1 MQQLH
6 LRTSNV
12 LKQTV
17 TDTHYLNVLEIMNRL
32 LTIVIALFSFILG
45 MTIAY
50 YDATILRDPPLHYAI
65 ESRCLNYTNKDC
77 YTKSDVELI
86 VFGKVLNYE

>member
-1 MQQLH
+1 
-6 LRTSNV
+6 
-12 LKQTV
+12 
-17 TDTHYLNVLEIMNRL
+17 MNSINKL
-32 LTIVIALFSFILG
+32 LIVAIALFSFMLG

-65 ESRCLNYTNKDC
+65 ESRCLNYTDKEC